1 MSPGCKKLWEI
12 IDGSIY
18 YRTELSRLFRYCSNQ
33 GINPDDLN
41 DDISA
46 AYLDAL
52 ETEALVTKP
61 RTRHQSVCRVWNKC
75 ADLYHE

>member
-1 MSPGCKKLWEI
+1 MLE
-12 IDGSIY
+12 GSTY
-18 YRTELSRLFRYCSNQ
+18 HRTELSRLFRYCSNQ

-52 ETEALVTKP
+52 ETEALVTSRGHAINLSAASGINVLTYIMRRAGP
-61 RTRHQSVCRVWNKC
+61 R
-75 ADLYHE
+75 